1 MGMYIQMG
9 PSHANVNQHRIHV
22 NHGKYL
28 SLAFTFTEK
37 AEIVYRDICFGFSLS
52 LRNSNN
58 VVEDQIKKVHK

>member
-9 PSHANVNQHRIHV
+9 ESHANVNQHLIHV

-37 AEIVYRDICFGFSLS
+37 AGIVY
-52 LRNSNN
+52 
-58 VVEDQIKKVHK
+58 